1 MQQVILLGDSI
12 RLGYQTEVKKN
23 LEGKASTW
31 GPKENCQDSAFI
43 IKNLDKW
50 LKDKKPDLIYLNCG
64 LHDVFL
70 GQNGKCRRSDEAYG
84 KNIDT
89 IFKKLR
95 TIYPK
100 LPIVFA
106 LTTPVD
112 EEKQKSSKI
121 YGRLVRRNSDIT
133 VYNAKAAELAKK
145 YNIRTD
151 DLNSLVVA
159 SDVKTMLISGGIH
172 LNSKAKKILGQH
184 IANKILLSMK

>member
-1 MQQVILLGDSI
+1 MNTTAISPKLKCIIFTFLLGTLFISTLFAGEKKMQQVILLGDSI

-112 EEKQKSSKI
+112 EEKQKSS
-121 YGRLVRRNSDIT
+121 
-133 VYNAKAAELAKK
+133 
-145 YNIRTD
+145 
-151 DLNSLVVA
+151 
-159 SDVKTMLISGGIH
+159 
-172 LNSKAKKILGQH
+172 
-184 IANKILLSMK
+184 